1 MMVHPWDFRRLGRLI
16 GALALLP
23 SFIACGS
30 LENVTSGHIGCPETD
45 ITITDDESGWNTR
58 SWTAHCHGKTYF
70 CSLVGGQSSQVSCQ
84 EAQQSAAEAPPAKG
98 GCQSDGQCKGDR
110 ICRSGVCVD
119 P

>member
-1 MMVHPWDFRRLGRLI
+1 M
-16 GALALLP
+16 ALLP
-23 SFIACGS
+23 SFTGCGS

-70 CSLVGGQSSQVSCQ
+70 CSAISGGHDSSTQVSCQ
-84 EAQQSAAEAPPAKG
+84 EAQQSAGEAPAVST
-98 GCQSDGQCKGDR
+98 GCQSDAQCKGDR
-110 ICRSGVCVD
+110 VCRSGACVD